1 MGPHPRD
8 DDPELAG
15 HLHQNVENIG
25 VLVSRA
31 ERDITRHQR
40 VVERFT
46 RLIGRPRTLYIVA
59 FVVIAWAAFNLEA
72 PRLGLARLDEPP
84 FFWLQGVVSLGALLT
99 TIMVLTSQNRQLQ
112 VAQQRAHLDLQ
123 VNLLA
128 EQKVAKVIALL
139 EELRRD
145 LPNVVNRR
153 DSVAEKMQEP
163 VDPAAMA
170 SAIEQSL
177 NQAANSAGRREKSDA
192 DEADGED
199 EDTG

>member
-1 MGPHPRD
+1 MRTRTPQ
-8 DDPELAG
+8 DDPDLAG
-15 HLHQNVENIG
+15 HVHQNVENIG

-31 ERDITRHQR
+31 ERKITRHQR
-40 VVERFT
+40 AVEQFT
-46 RLIGRPRTLYIVA
+46 RLIGRPRTLYAVIG
-59 FVVIAWAAFNLEA
+59 VVVAWALFNLEA

-84 FFWLQGVVSLGALLT
+84 FFWLQGAISLGALLT
-99 TIMVLTSQNRQLQ
+99 TVMVLTTQNRHLQL
-112 VAQQRAHLDLQ
+112 AEQRAHLDLQ

-128 EQKVAKVIALL
+128 EQKAAKLIALI

-145 LPNVVNRR
+145 LPVVANRR

-177 NQAANSAGRREKSDA
+177 SQAADA
-192 DEADGED
+192 SVGSRDSEDGEG
-199 EDTG
+199 E

>member
-1 MGPHPRD
+1 MGPRARD
-8 DDPELAG
+8 DDTDLAG
-15 HLHQNVENIG
+15 HVHQNVENIG

-40 VVERFT
+40 AIERFT
-46 RLIGRPRTLYIVA
+46 RLLGRPRTLYVVVGLVVA
-59 FVVIAWAAFNLEA
+59 WIAFNLEA
-72 PRLGLARLDEPP
+72 PRLGIARLDDPP
-84 FFWLQGVVSLGALLT
+84 FSWLQGVVSLGALLM

-177 NQAANSAGRREKSDA
+177 NKAETHEASDDDDD
-192 DEADGED
+192 DEEEED
-199 EDTG
+199 DNDKK